1 MPWGAVAGAVVGSVA
16 NAALKD
22 DGGGGGG
29 GGGSSVSKEPWSAA
43 APWLQNNIAQG
54 QQLQAQYLANPFS
67 ATQQRAY
74 GQQFANSDYMR
85 SLMEAVNSQ
94 AGGNRPFNRGSPG
107 MVPQRYNLP
116 SSRPGMQN
124 MGLGPSY
131 GNVASIFGAPQA
143 APVPV
148 QPQPVQQQ
156 PQVLNFSTQ
165 QLDELRE
172 ALASRRWR
180 DGD

>member
-1 MPWGAVAGAVVGSVA
+1 MSWAAVAGAAVSVVGSQLA
-16 NAALKD
+16 KD

-29 GGGSSVSKEPWSAA
+29 GQSVSKEPWAVA
-43 APWLQNNIAQG
+43 APWLQNNVWKGEALQNQYAAQ
-54 QQLQAQYLANPFS
+54 PFS

-85 SLMEAVNSQ
+85 SLMNAVNSQ

-116 SSRPGMQN
+116 SSQTSMQN

-131 GNVASIFGAPQA
+131 GNVSSIFGGSPTASSAGPAPVAA
-143 APVPV
+143 APS
-148 QPQPVQQQ
+148 QP
-156 PQVLNFSTQ
+156 
-165 QLDELRE
+165 LDEAQLTQLIDSIRN
-172 ALASRRWR
+172 RRSEQ
-180 DGD
+180 GD